1 MTKLVF
7 ANLVIVVP
15 ASYFFGIPLWG
26 AFGLAIAFA
35 ALDGTYSL
43 EKEIRLLKDNI
54 SSLQTEASGVSPD
67 KKLAEL
73 KKQLERM
80 TPSKWQEY
88 TGNILGTGIGFLLLF
103 GIGMFLEHVFR

>member
-1 MTKLVF
+1 MTKKLVF
-7 ANLVIVVP
+7 ANLVIAIP
-15 ASYFFGIPLWG
+15 ASYFLGIPLWG

-43 EKEIRLLKDNI
+43 EKSIRLLKDDI
-54 SSLQTEASGVSPD
+54 SSLQTEASAVSPD

-73 KKQLERM
+73 KEQLQNM

-88 TGNILGTGIGFLLLF
+88 TTNVLGTVIGFLLLF
-103 GIGMFLEHVFR
+103 GIGMF